1 MFASSFRAAMTTETN
16 GKFELISV
24 GCFALKS
31 NPEMMMTIKQK
42 YGLDPTN
49 RNKSMLY

>member
-16 GKFELISV
+16 GKLELIPV
-24 GCFALKS
+24 GCLTLKS
-31 NPEMMMTIKQK
+31 NPEMMITIKQK

-49 RNKSMLY
+49 RNKSILY